1 MTTRVLHG
9 AIRRSLLLIPFM
21 LVCLPAPAQVEVSGA
36 RLDVQ
41 ESMFFVDAMSFASQ
55 TGTDSRLDVFT
66 QIGYDALSFVK
77 QNEAYNAA
85 YEMTISI
92 FDSTSTLVSEKLWT
106 EEVKG
111 VPFERSVSPALSSIT
126 QRVFEIKPG
135 SYMLR
140 VVMRDKESGV
150 SRQATRKILVPNFS
164 QPDFSL
170 SDIMLLSRVSTQAG
184 KRSITPY
191 ISANVGAIPEAFFA
205 YIEVYNA
212 RKLDTIH
219 LLTDVVNEKSERILR
234 VDTLVALNPG
244 RNERILR
251 IPHTTL
257 PLGDFRLLVRA
268 RSAHDSLDENTAS
281 LAATNRQIYVR
292 WSGMPRSVKDLDVAI
307 EQVRYIAK
315 DDELSMLKDAETQE
329 EKQTRFMEF
338 WKKRDPNP
346 NTPRNERME
355 EYYARV
361 EYANKHFTHYIEG
374 WRSDMGMVYIIFGAP
389 SNVDRHP
396 FEVDSKPYEVW
407 AYYELNYSF
416 VFIDQTGF
424 GDYRLET
431 PLWEVWQ
438 RPRN

>member
-1 MTTRVLHG
+1 MTTRVPHCV
-9 AIRRSLLLIPFM
+9 IRRTLLLFPLM
-21 LVCLPAPAQVEVSGA
+21 LIWQQGPAQVEVSGV
-36 RLDVQ
+36 RPDVH
-41 ESMFFVDAMSFASQ
+41 ENSFFVDAMSFASQ
-55 TGTDSRLDVFT
+55 TGAGSRLDVFT
-66 QIGYDALSFVK
+66 QVGFDALSFVK
-77 QNEAYNAA
+77 VNEAYNAA
-85 YEMTISI
+85 YEMTISL

-111 VPFERSVSPALSSIT
+111 VPFERSVSPGLSSIT
-126 QRVFEIKPG
+126 QRVFEVKPG
-135 SYMLR
+135 NYVLR
-140 VVMRDKESGV
+140 VVMRDKESGA
-150 SRQATRKILVPNFS
+150 SRQATRQILVSDFTQS
-164 QPDFSL
+164 DFSL
-170 SDIMLLSRVSTQAG
+170 SDIMLLSRVSMQG
-184 KRSITPY
+184 EKRSITPH
-191 ISANVGAIPEAFFA
+191 ISTNVGDIADAFYA

-219 LLTDVVNEKSERILR
+219 LLTDVVNSKGERILR
-234 VDTLVALNPG
+234 VDTLVSLNPG

-251 IPHTTL
+251 IPHATL

-268 RSAHDSLDENTAS
+268 RHAHDSLDENTTS
-281 LAATNRQIYVR
+281 LASTNRQIVVR
-292 WSGMPRSVKDLDVAI
+292 WSGMPQSVKDLDIAI

-315 DDELSMLKDAETQE
+315 DDELSVLKDAQTQE

-338 WKKRDPNP
+338 WKRRDPNP
-346 NTPRNERME
+346 STPRNERME

-361 EYANKHFTHYIEG
+361 EYANKHFSHYIEG

-389 SNVDRHP
+389 NNVDRHP

-416 VFIDQTGF
+416 VFVDQTGF